1 VNSRRLARLI
11 YPGFRFGSSDPGL
24 ALKLAE
30 LGVGGFCFYGGEAGE
45 VRALSRRLKA
55 ASETPLL
62 IASDYENGAGQR
74 ARGATDL
81 PSNMAIGASGSE
93 ALARRKGEIT
103 ALEARALGVD
113 WVFAPVLD
121 LATRPDNPIVNVRA
135 YGAEPGLAARLGE
148 AFISGLNSQG
158 ALACVKHFP
167 GHGDTSADS
176 HLELPSVAK
185 NLFALEELELRP
197 FRALARRAD
206 AVMAAHLLLPELDA
220 VNPASLSKEIL
231 TGLLRRRLG
240 YAGLIVTDAL
250 EMKAVSA
257 DPAAG
262 VKAFLAGADAL
273 LVPDDPFA
281 LHAELSLAANDGLVT
296 AAAVDLA
303 LARQD
308 ALVRKLAPFRSD
320 PAAEDIL
327 RCPEHLA
334 FNAGAAPACLA
345 WASPGRFSLK
355 SGDTVGYFEPGTARE
370 DWKGEAFVAELSRLG
385 VRVEPYQ
392 PGCGMRLAAGCFSR
406 PRAGS
411 GSINL
416 SDGEWAALEAA
427 IAGAADSALLA
438 FGSPFVLNGLA
449 PSAGLCAFCA
459 LEDFQRAAAGVLAG
473 QVKAGG
479 FMPVKVSMRSKK

>member
-11 YPGFRFGSSDPGL
+11 HPGFRFGLSDPEQ
-24 ALKLAE
+24 AVKLAG

-45 VRALSRRLKA
+45 VRELSRRLKA

-62 IASDYENGAGQR
+62 ISSDYENGAGQR

-81 PSNMAIGASGSE
+81 PSSMAIGASGSE

-135 YGAEPGLAARLGE
+135 YGAAPGLAARLGE

-176 HLELPSVAK
+176 HLELPSVGK

-197 FRALARRAD
+197 FKALARRAD

-220 VNPASLSKEIL
+220 VNPASLSREIL

-281 LHAELSLAANDGLVT
+281 LHAELARAANDGLLT
-296 AAAVDLA
+296 AAAVDAA

-308 ALVRKLAPFRSD
+308 SLVRKLAPFRSAPPPD
-320 PAAEDIL
+320 TL

-334 FNAGAAPACLA
+334 FNAEAAPACLA
-345 WASPGRFSLK
+345 WASPARFRLNP
-355 SGDTVGYFEPGTARE
+355 GETVGYFEPVTAQK
-370 DWKGEAFVAELSRLG
+370 DWKGAAFAAELARLG

-416 SDGEWAALEAA
+416 SDEEWRALESA
-427 IAGAADSALLA
+427 IAGAADSVLLA

-449 PSAGLCAFCA
+449 PTAGLCAFCA
-459 LEDFQRAAAGVLAG
+459 LEDFQRAAAGALAG
-473 QVKAGG
+473 QVRAGG
-479 FMPVKVSMRSKK
+479 SMPVKISLRNKI

>member
-11 YPGFRFGSSDPGL
+11 HPGFRFGLSDPEQALQL
-24 ALKLAE
+24 AA

-45 VRALSRRLKA
+45 VLELSRRLKA
-55 ASETPLL
+55 ACETPLL
-62 IASDYENGAGQR
+62 ISSDYENGAGQR

-93 ALARRKGEIT
+93 VLARRKGEIT

-121 LATRPDNPIVNVRA
+121 LAARPDNPIVNVRA
-135 YGAEPGLAARLGE
+135 YGADPGLVSRLGE

-158 ALACVKHFP
+158 ALSCVKHFP

-176 HLELPSVAK
+176 HLELPSVSK
-185 NLFALEELELRP
+185 NLFALEAQELRP

-220 VNPASLSKEIL
+220 NNPASLSKELL

-240 YAGLIVTDAL
+240 FAGLIVTDAL
-250 EMKAVSA
+250 EMKAVSS

-273 LVPDDPFA
+273 LVPEDPFA
-281 LHAELSLAANDGLVT
+281 LHAELARAANDGLLT
-296 AAAVDLA
+296 DAAVEAA

-308 ALVRKLAPFRSD
+308 ALVRKLAPFRSA
-320 PAAEDIL
+320 PAPDTL
-327 RCPEHLA
+327 GCSEHLA
-334 FNAGAAPACLA
+334 FNAEAAPACLA
-345 WASPGRFSLK
+345 WASEGRFGLK
-355 SGDTVGYFEPGTARE
+355 PGETVGYFEPLTAAANWR
-370 DWKGEAFVAELSRLG
+370 GSAFVEELSRLG
-385 VRVEPYQ
+385 VRVEPFQ

-416 SDGEWAALEAA
+416 SDEEWGALEAA
-427 IAGAADSALLA
+427 IAGASDSALLA

-449 PSAGLCAFCA
+449 PAAGLCAFCA
-459 LEDFQRAAAGVLAG
+459 LPDFQRAAAGVLAG

-479 FMPVKVSMRSKK
+479 LMPVKVSMRSLK